1 MTGIGLGLTLS
12 IPMVYI
18 VEIASLEYR
27 GILGVIPLLL
37 VKVGILMTYVL
48 GTTLDWKWLALTR
61 GFNTKIP
68 TTTRNSTK
76 ICFEIYALN
85 PEISLKRFLIQM
97 IIFSKLNR

>member
-1 MTGIGLGLTLS
+1 MLHFALYINVPISGRILTGIGLGLTLS

-61 GFNTKIP
+61 KV
-68 TTTRNSTK
+68 
-76 ICFEIYALN
+76 A
-85 PEISLKRFLIQM
+85 SLLTIH
-97 IIFSKLNR
+97 

>member
-48 GTTLDWKWLALTR
+48 GTNLDWKWLALTR
-61 GFNTKIP
+61 KVATN
-68 TTTRNSTK
+68 
-76 ICFEIYALN
+76 Y
-85 PEISLKRFLIQM
+85 SLVFRKTSRIL
-97 IIFSKLNR
+97 